1 MSAWTMTGVDEW
13 TVPGYAEERLLGRG
27 VAGRV
32 ARCPPDFSSGRPIE
46 CHKGAVLCS
55 RMQDHQVFPDD
66 GNRQCAL

>member
-32 ARCPPDFSSGRPIE
+32 VSSGVDSQSGGE
-46 CHKGAVLCS
+46 LL
-55 RMQDHQVFPDD
+55 
-66 GNRQCAL
+66 QC